1 MIDTYLERLR
11 DEGYRLTKAR
21 RAVLET
27 IFAEDGDHLCSAS
40 ILERVQDGW
49 PRVGRASVFR
59 TLELLTRLAFIRPTY
74 LHGNQTPVYVRLD
87 GGHHHHIICTNC
99 QRVIEFEDCD
109 LEELTQQ
116 LEQEF
121 SARIRGHLLEF
132 FALCDHCHD

>member
-11 DEGYRLTKAR
+11 DEGYRLTEAR

-40 ILERVQDGW
+40 ILERVQGGW

-59 TLELLTRLAFIRPTY
+59 TLDLFTRLAFIRPTY

-87 GGHHHHIICTNC
+87 GGHHHHIICINC
-99 QRVIEFEDCD
+99 QRVFEFEDCD
-109 LEELTQQ
+109 LEDLTQQ

-121 SARIRGHLLEF
+121 SAQIRGHLLEF

>member
-1 MIDTYLERLR
+1 M
-11 DEGYRLTKAR
+11 
-21 RAVLET
+21 
-27 IFAEDGDHLCSAS
+27 
-40 ILERVQDGW
+40 
-49 PRVGRASVFR
+49 GRASVFR
-59 TLELLTRLAFIRPTY
+59 TLDLLTRLAFIRPTY
-74 LHGNQTPVYVRLD
+74 LHGNQTPVYVRLN

>member
-1 MIDTYLERLR
+1 MIDSYLERLR
-11 DEGYRLTKAR
+11 GEGYRLTAAR

-27 IFAEDGDHLCSAS
+27 IFAEDGDHLSSAR
-40 ILERVQDGW
+40 ILERVQGGW

-59 TLELLTRLAFIRPTY
+59 TLELFTRLAFIRPTY

-121 SARIRGHLLEF
+121 SAQIRGHLLEF